1 MKTCETNYAELLGHI
16 MTPPVYS
23 HSVYEE
29 KFYQMKFGVPR
40 LSGHVDVL
48 PAVVSASLLSCFPEN
63 APQIGLKGQLRSYN
77 QAEGKTN
84 HLHIRFF
91 AQSLQDELDAL
102 CPKRQNAVQLEG
114 FLCKEPV
121 YRVTPFGREIAD
133 MLLAVNRS
141 FHKSDYIPVIAWGQN
156 ARFTR
161 DLQVGQKVRIEGRF
175 QSREY
180 EKSLPGGKK
189 ILRTAYEVS
198 ASSVCIVI

>member
-102 CPKRQNAVQLEG
+102 CPKRQKCGSVRGVFVQRASLSRHTFRPRNCG
-114 FLCKEPV
+114 YAARGKPV
-121 YRVTPFGREIAD
+121 
-133 MLLAVNRS
+133 
-141 FHKSDYIPVIAWGQN
+141 
-156 ARFTR
+156 
-161 DLQVGQKVRIEGRF
+161 
-175 QSREY
+175 
-180 EKSLPGGKK
+180 
-189 ILRTAYEVS
+189 VS
-198 ASSVCIVI
+198 